1 MGAAGSSRKYWIFL
15 LAAAAVVAADQAS
28 KAWVLGALQLHQS
41 IEVIDGLFNITSV
54 RNPGSAFGF
63 MAGASLGFRSVFYS
77 IITAAVA
84 LLILYYLKKERA
96 DSLGMSVALALVF
109 AGAVGNLIDRI
120 RFGEVI
126 DFLDVYVSSHH
137 WPAFNVADSSI
148 SVGACLILLQLIR
161 REKTSSEKT
170 TS

>member
-1 MGAAGSSRKYWIFL
+1 MGAAVSSRKYWIFL
-15 LAAAAVVAADQAS
+15 LATAAVVAADQAS
-28 KAWVLGALQLHQS
+28 KAWVLGWLELHQS
-41 IEVIDGLFNITSV
+41 VPVIDGLFNITYV

-63 MAGASLGFRSVFYS
+63 LAGASLGFRSVFYAV
-77 IITAAVA
+77 ITAAVA

-96 DSLGMSVALALVF
+96 DSLGMSLALAFVF
-109 AGAVGNLIDRI
+109 AGALGNLIDRI

-126 DFLDVYVSSHH
+126 DFLDVYVSSFH

-161 REKTSSEKT
+161 REKKSPGTQS
-170 TS
+170 

>member
-1 MGAAGSSRKYWIFL
+1 MTRWKLFGLISVAGLVI
-15 LAAAAVVAADQAS
+15 DQAT
-28 KAWVLGALQLHQS
+28 KIYVDRVMHLYQS
-41 IEVIDGLFNITSV
+41 IPVIDGLFNITYV

-63 MAGASLGFRSVFYS
+63 LAGASLGFRSVFYAV
-77 IITAAVA
+77 ITAAVA

-96 DSLGMSVALALVF
+96 DSLGMSLALAFVF
-109 AGAVGNLIDRI
+109 AGALGNLIDRI

-126 DFLDVYVSSHH
+126 DFLDVYVSSFH

-161 REKTSSEKT
+161 REKRSSDPQ
-170 TS
+170 S